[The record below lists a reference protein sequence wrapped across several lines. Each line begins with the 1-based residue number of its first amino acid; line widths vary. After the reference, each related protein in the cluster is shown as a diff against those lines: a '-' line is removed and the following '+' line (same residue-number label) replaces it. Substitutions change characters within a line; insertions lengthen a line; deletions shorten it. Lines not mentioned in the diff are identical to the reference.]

1 MTSAMPKPS
10 AYYPIRALI
19 GWSLVFAALWSA
31 TLPQAE
37 PIALEALADQVRLRD
52 ILERFFNNPYQQAL
66 FVLLGGALTY
76 LAWQLVALR
85 LDILTLRRCRPP
97 GKLMRLAGVMAGRGW
112 RFWSQDFITA
122 HGGTHPEQGAQY
134 SRLPLHL
141 LLWAFPMFGFLGTVY
156 GLSGAVG
163 QLSRIAATETGLTA
177 DRLQPVFAELDIAFD
192 TTIQGIVSAVILAG
206 LLLPLDI
213 GWARLRQAG

>member
-1 MTSAMPKPS
+1 MPKPS
-10 AYYPIRALI
+10 AYHPMRALI

-31 TLPQAE
+31 TLPWLE
-37 PIALEALADQVRLRD
+37 PLALEAMASQVRLQD
-52 ILERFFNNPYQQAL
+52 ILERFFGNPYQQAL
-66 FVLLGGALTY
+66 FILLGGGLIY
-76 LAWQLVALR
+76 LSWQLVALR
-85 LDILTLRRCRPP
+85 LDIVTLRRRHPA
-97 GKLMRLAGVMAGRGW
+97 GKLARLVGVMAGRGW
-112 RFWSQDFITA
+112 HFWSQDFVNA
-122 HGGTHPEQGAQY
+122 RGGTHPEHGSQY

-163 QLSRIAATETGLTA
+163 QLSRIAGAETGLAA

-192 TTIQGIVSAVILAG
+192 TTIQGIVSAVVLAG

-213 GWARLRQAG
+213 GWARLRQAA